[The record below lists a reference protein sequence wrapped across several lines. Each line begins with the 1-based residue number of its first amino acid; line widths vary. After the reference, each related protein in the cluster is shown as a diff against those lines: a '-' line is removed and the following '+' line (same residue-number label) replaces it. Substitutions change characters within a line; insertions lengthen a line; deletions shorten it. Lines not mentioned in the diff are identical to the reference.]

1 MTSSSRSYDDMSSS
15 DAGSPLPSFDASSID
30 LTTVAPALGVP
41 SSYEAQPDY
50 LDYNNEAKGRG
61 IVVTMFSNAGLSYL
75 TGVVGGGLYGLRE
88 GLLHTPS
95 SRFKVKLNSVL
106 NHCGR
111 HGSRVGNA
119 LGTLSVIYSLYEG
132 IADQVRIIRSPRNRC
147 DVSPPLN
154 PASNARTRLGFLL
167 APFKSGTY
175 LIYTSLS
182 HPSHPPPPPFTLT
195 LPRMTTNL
203 LTKSIREKQN
213 KTNKKNK

>member
-1 MTSSSRSYDDMSSS
+1 MSSS
-15 DAGSPLPSFDASSID
+15 DAGAPLPSFDASSID

-132 IADQVRIIRSPRNRC
+132 IADQLELEKYTGP
-147 DVSPPLN
+147 VSP
-154 PASNARTRLGFLL
+154 AS
-167 APFKSGTY
+167 
-175 LIYTSLS
+175 
-182 HPSHPPPPPFTLT
+182 PPFAALATGAT
-195 LPRMTTNL
+195 YYYRAGPRVAALAGTIGLGSVGATYAAY
-203 LTKSIREKQN
+203 SILGIQYGRGGYLFF
-213 KTNKKNK
+213 